1 MQAALHPVSEQFITD
16 SVSRAFLKGGLP
28 VLVVRNSFA
37 DAIISLFGAQ
47 LLSYRP
53 CGGSEWLWVSNLAR
67 LDQTCPI
74 RGGIPICWP
83 WFGRNPKLSGAPAH
97 GFARTQL
104 WQLDAVSD
112 TSRGTTLSLFLSDDD
127 VSPDYWPFAFELQLD
142 VTIGHQLELSLTG
155 HNCDHHPWRF
165 STALHSYF
173 NVGDVSKTTVYGVG
187 GRYRDKLN
195 GQSVIDTGPLQVSP
209 PLDRIYPGAAPQVVM
224 AAAQHSILLDQAG
237 MDSVVVWH
245 PGTRLPKDMDA
256 TTSGSMLCVET
267 AALGSEGITLAPGK
281 AHQLKLVVSRQA

>member
-1 MQAALHPVSEQFITD
+1 MQAALYPVSEQQITD
-16 SVSRAFLKGGLP
+16 SVSKAFLKGGLP
-28 VLVVRNSFA
+28 VLIIRNPFA

-53 CGGSEWLWVSNLAR
+53 RGGSEWLWLSDAAR
-67 LDQTCPI
+67 LDQTRPI

-83 WFGRNPKLSGAPAH
+83 WFGQHPQIPGAPSH
-97 GFARTQL
+97 GFARTQM

-155 HNCDHHPWRF
+155 HNCDHHHWRF

-173 NVGDVSKTTVYGVG
+173 NVGEVSKTTVYGVG
-187 GRYRDKLN
+187 DRYRDKLS
-195 GQSVIDTGPLQVSP
+195 GQSVIDTGPLQVCP
-209 PLDRIYPGAAPQVVM
+209 PLDRIYPGAQPQVVM
-224 AAAQHSILLDQAG
+224 AAAQHSILLDQTG

-245 PGTRLPKDMDA
+245 PGQQLPQDMGVA
-256 TTSGSMLCVET
+256 TAASMLCVET
-267 AALGSEGITLAPGK
+267 AALGSDGITLAPGK
-281 AHQLKLVVSRQA
+281 AHQLKLVISRQA